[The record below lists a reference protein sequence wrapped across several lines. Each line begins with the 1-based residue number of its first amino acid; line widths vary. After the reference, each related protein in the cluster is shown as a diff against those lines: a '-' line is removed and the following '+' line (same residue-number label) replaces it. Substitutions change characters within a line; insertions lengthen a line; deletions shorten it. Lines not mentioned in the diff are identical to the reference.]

1 MSNHAGCAALR
12 QEPPHFPRSTELH
25 LADVTNHL
33 AEEFADRM
41 DLETVREVVRDSYE
55 RLVAH
60 VPRTANYYLEPW
72 ARQRLLGRMT
82 AWGREPTLAEI
93 LTVPTTRL

>member
-1 MSNHAGCAALR
+1 MAEDNGCAVHAET
-12 QEPPHFPRSTELH
+12 QPFPRSTELL
-25 LADVTNHL
+25 LADVTNAL
-33 AEEFADRM
+33 AQEFQGRV
-41 DLETVREVVRDSYE
+41 DLPEIRNVVRDSYE

-60 VPRTANYYLEPW
+60 VPRTANHYLEPW

-93 LTVPTTRL
+93 LTIPTQRL

>member
-1 MSNHAGCAALR
+1 MSDPSGCAALR
-12 QEPPHFPRSTELH
+12 QDPQHFPRSTELH

-33 AEEFADRM
+33 ADEFADQV

-55 RLVAH
+55 RLMAH
-60 VPRTANYYLEPW
+60 VPRTAWYYLQPW

-93 LTVPTTRL
+93 LTVPTQRL

>member
-1 MSNHAGCAALR
+1 MSNYSGCAGLR
-12 QEPPHFPRSTELH
+12 QEAHRFPRSTELH

-33 AEEFADRM
+33 AEEFSDKV
-41 DLETVREVVRDSYE
+41 DLETVREVVRDSYQ

-60 VPRTANYYLEPW
+60 VPRTALHYLEPW

-93 LTVPTTRL
+93 LTVPATRL